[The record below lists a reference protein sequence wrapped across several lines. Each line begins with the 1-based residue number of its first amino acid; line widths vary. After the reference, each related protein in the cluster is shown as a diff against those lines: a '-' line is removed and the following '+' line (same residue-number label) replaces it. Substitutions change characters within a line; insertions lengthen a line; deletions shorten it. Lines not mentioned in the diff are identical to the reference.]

1 MSIPQYSN
9 SSDSVLGK
17 TYRLGWALVTFVL
30 ILQIWSRFLPAP
42 WAVLIADDWSNL
54 ARSLSFPSFGEAIQ
68 NAMTDAHRPLSMIA
82 VNLGYQIFRDDHR
95 IWTLISLVGNSLLLL
110 FAMKMALELTGR
122 RFVAAAAG
130 VVLALL
136 PNLTETF
143 HWSTQVL
150 NEVLCALVP
159 YALSGWLWVAY
170 VRRGGMWRLVV
181 SLLAYGVGI
190 FSYEVGVLL
199 PGAYL
204 LLLPWKRQ
212 PIKSVWRMA
221 PFGAMFLFYMGWRAT
236 GAYGLFQ
243 TWQYPPHMQASVS
256 AYGLALKSWHLLH
269 WWVGEYMFGA
279 MLNGFEYFSAIP
291 LWPKRFLFVANAVV
305 SALVIWGLCR
315 MAKSE
320 NSANPKPFGNAQ
332 VVAFALAWVGAAWVV
347 SLASYTCGRLN
358 VLPAI
363 GVSMLAA
370 LVLARLP
377 ARQWSLLLVV
387 PIFLALLANQGT
399 AEAHR
404 QAGQINRA
412 IYEHLQASQ
421 GEWADKKLIVMDTTG
436 LRERQTAG
444 LLRHSTFSD
453 VTWAQCGN
461 APFARG
467 FTFSAMVKMI
477 AGTDQSQPQV
487 LHDME
492 YGTRRADDQLLWHDR
507 YNDTRPHTNALAD
520 VFWVDC
526 LAVAQGR

>member
-1 MSIPQYSN
+1 MNSDVHPQINAPHSG
-9 SSDSVLGK
+9 L
-17 TYRLGWALVTFVL
+17 WFI
-30 ILQIWSRFLPAP
+30 ILLTLLFQIWSRFVPSP
-42 WAVLIADDWSNL
+42 QAVLIADDWANL
-54 ARSLSFPSFGEAIQ
+54 AKSQPMADWRQCVVTGFQDP
-68 NAMTDAHRPLSMIA
+68 HRPLSTTA
-82 VNLGYQIFRDDHR
+82 VYLGFRFLDVPAY
-95 IWTLISLVGNSLLLL
+95 WTLIGLVGNSLLLL
-110 FAMKMALELTGR
+110 FTMKMALELTGR
-122 RFVAAAAG
+122 RLVAVAAG

-170 VRRGGMWRLVV
+170 VRRGGMWRLVI
-181 SLLAYGVGI
+181 SFLAYSVGI

-204 LLLPWKRQ
+204 LLLPWKRE
-212 PIKSVWRMA
+212 PGKSLGRIA
-221 PFGAMFLFYMGWRAT
+221 PFAIMFLFYMGWRAT
-236 GAYGLFQ
+236 GACGWVAKTY
-243 TWQYPPHMQASVS
+243 YPPHMQASVS
-256 AYGLALKSWHLLH
+256 VYGLAIKSWHLLH

-305 SALVIWGLCR
+305 SALVVWGLCR

-320 NSANPKPFGNAQ
+320 ISASPRPFGNAQ
-332 VVAFALAWVGAAWVV
+332 VVAFAVAWAGAAWVV

-363 GVSMLAA
+363 GVSLLAA

-377 ARQWSLLLVV
+377 ARQWSFLLVV

-404 QAGQINRA
+404 QAGRINRA
-412 IYEHLQASQ
+412 IYKHLQTSQ

-444 LLRHSTFSD
+444 LLKRSNQAD
-453 VTWAQCGN
+453 ATWSQCGN

-487 LHDME
+487 LHDVE
-492 YGTRRADDQLLWHDR
+492 YGVRRAADQLLWHDR